1 MPTIKAIETEYDGT
15 IYRSRL
21 EALWAAQLD
30 ALGIEYVYEPQG
42 YDMNGVKYLPDFY
55 LPKLDMF
62 AEVKGMPDVKAA
74 LKIERLIDE
83 TGKDVVLL
91 LSNGKM
97 QFFSAKFGGYSIN
110 DNFGLGA
117 CEYNR
122 REFNS
127 RIEHDKGRYIPKS
140 NQQQEIKHEPQK
152 EVDNCDEPPYEDDA
166 TQKFPEI
173 ECSDEIAKPL
183 SDPNNF
189 KNVLADIVCDIKKT
203 KQAFGVLFMGTKAR
217 FDADSKV
224 IHIMFPA
231 ESVFAFNAC
240 QKPDVQKALKDAI
253 KTTIGEDVPFVL
265 EKQD

>member
-1 MPTIKAIETEYDGT
+1 MTMIKAIETEYDGVM
-15 IYRSRL
+15 YRSRL

-30 ALGIEYVYEPQG
+30 ALGIEHVYEPQG
-42 YDMNGVKYLPDFY
+42 YDMHGVKYLPDFY
-55 LPKLDMF
+55 LPQLDMF
-62 AEVKGMPDVKAA
+62 AEVKGMPDNKSA

-127 RIEHDKGRYIPKS
+127 RIEHDKGRYTPKDS
-140 NQQQEIKHEPQK
+140 KQKEIKQEPSRK
-152 EVDNCDEPPYEDDA
+152 VDINDAPPYDDEAFPATECGDDA
-166 TQKFPEI
+166 FVSLLNPAAFNRVFSAILKEM
-173 ECSDEIAKPL
+173 
-183 SDPNNF
+183 
-189 KNVLADIVCDIKKT
+189 KKT
-203 KQAFGVLFMGTKAR
+203 KQALYVLFMNTKAR
-217 FDADSKV
+217 FDADSKR
-224 IHIMFPA
+224 IYITFPA